1 MRLSVPCLS
10 HCIFT
15 ACDSGVAMHI
25 PIIRKAAFCSGSALG
40 AAAAFAATFSA
51 VALAAPSAG
60 GGMGLSDMMWCVIN
74 VVVLPTRT
82 KHRVSPKSC
91 RWLSGEIATRNR
103 LRCPASP
110 SPSPSLFFVPSTSTL
125 LHVYLMPPGI
135 HISFSLVLSSS
146 ETSKYHEL
154 ILICAVKPHDRPDVK
169 ARAIRLVSHRRK
181 AQPTA
186 SVLRVYCRQQ
196 MQPLIQM

>member
-15 ACDSGVAMHI
+15 ACDPAVAMHI

-40 AAAAFAATFSA
+40 AAAAFAAIFSA
-51 VALAAPSAG
+51 VALATPSAG

-125 LHVYLMPPGI
+125 LHVNLMLGI
-135 HISFSLVLSSS
+135 HVSFSLVLNSS
-146 ETSKYHEL
+146 EVSKYHEF
-154 ILICAVKPHDRPDVK
+154 ILICAVRPHDQPDVK
-169 ARAIRLVSHRRK
+169 AMAMRLVSPRRK
-181 AQPTA
+181 AQPTV
-186 SVLRVYCRQQ
+186 SVLRVYCRRQ
-196 MQPLIQM
+196 MQPLIHW